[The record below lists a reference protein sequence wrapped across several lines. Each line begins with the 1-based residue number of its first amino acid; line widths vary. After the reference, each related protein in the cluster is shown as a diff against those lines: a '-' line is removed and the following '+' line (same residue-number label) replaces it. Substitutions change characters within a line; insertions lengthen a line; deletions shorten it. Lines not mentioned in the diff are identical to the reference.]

1 MSEYITQM
9 NCAMSVNEMML
20 IEAKARQLYYSM
32 FNKILEDEDFRFTQR
47 SKQPPK
53 DALNACISFGNTL
66 LYNHFVS
73 LIWKKGID
81 PRFGV
86 VHASNRRSQSLNLDF
101 ADIFKPVIVDKI
113 IFTLINK
120 KMLTVNTDFEQV
132 DSGGIYLTKE
142 GKKIFI
148 QAYEEKMNSKIVI
161 KGKER
166 SYRQVTEHEV
176 QAYKNYLMKGEKYK
190 PYKYY

>member
-1 MSEYITQM
+1 
-9 NCAMSVNEMML
+9 
-20 IEAKARQLYYSM
+20 M
-32 FNKILEDEDFRFTQR
+32 FNKILEDEDFRFVQR
-47 SKQPPK
+47 TKQPPK

-81 PRFGV
+81 SRFGI
-86 VHASNRRSQSLNLDF
+86 VHASNRRSQCLNLDF
-101 ADIFKPVIVDKI
+101 ADIFKPIIVDKV
-113 IFTLINK
+113 IFRLINK
-120 KMLTVNTDFEQV
+120 KMLTLNTDFENV

-148 QAYEEKMNSKIVI
+148 QAYEEKMNSKIVV
-161 KGKER
+161 KGKEM
-166 SYRQVTEHEV
+166 SYRKITEQEV
-176 QAYKNYLMKGEKYK
+176 QAYKNYLIRDEKYK